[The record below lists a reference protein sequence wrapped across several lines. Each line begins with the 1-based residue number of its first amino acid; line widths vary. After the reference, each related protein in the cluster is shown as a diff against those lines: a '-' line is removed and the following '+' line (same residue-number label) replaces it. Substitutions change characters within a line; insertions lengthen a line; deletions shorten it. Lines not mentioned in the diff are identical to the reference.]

1 MNPLPFEDFEDEL
14 RGLSLQTRIPFPML
28 PVILG
33 DIAGVLL
40 QEARAT
46 LFEDREEVSVD
57 PRRIREELIRMGH
70 DREGLDLKRV
80 RLLVDFFMERLVDP
94 EASRN

>member
-1 MNPLPFEDFEDEL
+1 M
-14 RGLSLQTRIPFPML
+14 
-28 PVILG
+28 
-33 DIAGVLL
+33 
-40 QEARAT
+40 
-46 LFEDREEVSVD
+46 D

>member
-40 QEARAT
+40 QEARAG
-46 LFEDREEVSVD
+46 
-57 PRRIREELIRMGH
+57 RR
-70 DREGLDLKRV
+70 
-80 RLLVDFFMERLVDP
+80 
-94 EASRN
+94 SRWIPGESARS